1 MVKGYVLV
9 RLLPGL
15 EADALQQIRVVP
27 GVEDLVLVFG
37 SWDAVVQVEAK
48 TLHALSRLVI
58 GQIRGIHGVQATE
71 TLVAAEL

>member
-1 MVKGYVLV
+1 MIKGYVLV

-15 EADALQQIRVVP
+15 ESDALQQIRVIP

-37 SWDAVVQVEAK
+37 AWDAVVQVEAK
-48 TLHALSRLVI
+48 TLPALSRLVI

-71 TLVAAEL
+71 TLIAAEL

>member
-1 MVKGYVLV
+1 MIKGYVLV

-15 EADALQQIRVVP
+15 ESDALQQIRVIP

-37 SWDAVVQVEAK
+37 AWDAVVQVEAK
-48 TLHALSRLVI
+48 TLPALSRLVI